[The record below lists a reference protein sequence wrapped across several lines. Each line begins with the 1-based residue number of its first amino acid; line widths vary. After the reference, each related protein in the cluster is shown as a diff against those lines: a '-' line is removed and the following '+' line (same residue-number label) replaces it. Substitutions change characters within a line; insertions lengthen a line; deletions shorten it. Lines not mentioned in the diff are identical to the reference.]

1 MVGVMGNVCNF
12 ARMNTVFLIGY
23 MGCGK
28 TTLGAALAQ
37 CLGVDFIDLDDYIE
51 ERCEA
56 TVKEIFAKVGEQGF
70 RDIERRCLEEVAS
83 QAGGAIVACGGG
95 TPCQPGNMELS
106 NSMGITI
113 WLSTTAQRIAS
124 RLMLPEQKAK
134 RPLIAQMADD
144 EILAH
149 VARHMHE
156 REPHYSQAQL
166 TFDSTYLESEEEIA
180 NTAAQLAG
188 ILAD

>member
-1 MVGVMGNVCNF
+1 MGNVCNF

-95 TPCQPGNMELS
+95 TPCQPGNMELM